1 MAWVA
6 VNRYGDEYIFE
17 ALPERLYCV
26 CAPTFCE
33 YELGELTNF
42 EETEDEE

>member
-17 ALPERLYCV
+17 AFPERLNCV
-26 CAPTFCE
+26 WRQHFANTKIECT
-33 YELGELTNF
+33 T
-42 EETEDEE
+42 T

>member
-1 MAWVA
+1 MALVA
-6 VNRYGDEYIFE
+6 VNWNGYEYIYE
-17 ALPERLYCV
+17 EMPERFYHRWLT
-26 CAPTFCE
+26 AICE

>member
-1 MAWVA
+1 MALVA
-6 VNRYGDEYIFE
+6 VNWNGDEHIYD
-17 ALPERLYCV
+17 AMPERFYHRWLT
-26 CAPTFCE
+26 AICE

>member
-6 VNRYGDEYIFE
+6 VNWNGDEHIYE
-17 ALPERLYCV
+17 AMPERFYHRWLT
-26 CAPTFCE
+26 AICE